1 MKRFWRE
8 FPAILFLLS
17 SFAVAFWIIANTP
30 ENIPLHFNAQGE
42 IDRWGES
49 WTIIGLPLIALVLY
63 GLLTLIQ
70 HRPQWCNYPV
80 KITNENRE
88 QANRQMSRIICHI
101 KSLVICLF
109 LYITLGVAQVVEINI
124 FLILAFAFAIPF
136 IIVTGWSK
144 INSKTPQ

>member
-49 WTIIGLPLIALVLY
+49 WTIIGLPLIALALY

-80 KITNENRE
+80 KITDENRE
-88 QANRQMSRIICHI
+88 QAYRQMSRIICHI

-124 FLILAFAFAIPF
+124 FLILAFAFTIPF

>member
-42 IDRWGES
+42 IDRWGKS

-88 QANRQMSRIICHI
+88 QAYRQMSRIICHI

>member
-70 HRPQWCNYPV
+70 HRPQWSNYPV
-80 KITNENRE
+80 KIPNENRE
-88 QANRQMSRIICHI
+88 QAYGQRSRIICNN
-101 KSLVICLF
+101 KSWVIC
-109 LYITLGVAQVVEINI
+109 I
-124 FLILAFAFAIPF
+124 
-136 IIVTGWSK
+136 
-144 INSKTPQ
+144 

>member
-30 ENIPLHFNAQGE
+30 ENIPLHVNAQGE

-88 QANRQMSRIICHI
+88 QAYRQMSRIICHI